1 VTDVNPQLIGD
12 LARLASR
19 YGPDEWERLLHALED
34 DGQRGQVT
42 MLLREL
48 ASTSRSRQRR
58 QVRGSHSSARVHRVR
73 EALTTIRGADP
84 ARAAALEE
92 VWQKLRERELLP
104 TMPLVRSFA
113 QATGLKGL
121 QSSKREQ
128 AVTELMEYIVA
139 MPPDELQ
146 RIMRETVVQDEGG
159 LTAEYERWVSLIL
172 GQPSEAP
179 IPADLPRP
187 DSESVDS

>member
-1 VTDVNPQLIGD
+1 
-12 LARLASR
+12 
-19 YGPDEWERLLHALED
+19 
-34 DGQRGQVT
+34 
-42 MLLREL
+42 
-48 ASTSRSRQRR
+48 
-58 QVRGSHSSARVHRVR
+58 
-73 EALTTIRGADP
+73 
-84 ARAAALEE
+84 
-92 VWQKLRERELLP
+92 
-104 TMPLVRSFA
+104 MPLVRSFA

-172 GQPSEAP
+172 GQPPEAP
-179 IPADLPRP
+179 RVQ
-187 DSESVDS
+187 SG